1 MHSSRFE
8 PVGFGVGSLL
18 NDRYELVRKIGA
30 GGMSVVY
37 EAMDRALNNDRIAVK
52 IFSPSLVSDSQM
64 VERFHN
70 EVLIMRKLS
79 HPNIVRTFEF
89 AQMGRGGFLM
99 TMEYVNGVNLEQLLN
114 GSALRERPSFGE
126 TVRILLEVCRA
137 MSYAHKLGVI
147 HRDLKPANILL
158 SEQGEVKIADF
169 GLARARAFTDKA
181 LTQVGECVGTP
192 YYMAPEQIQEQE
204 IDARADIYSI
214 GIIGFELVTGAPPFQ
229 DSSWFE
235 LASKI
240 IKEPMPEFP
249 KRLRPPAWYRQ
260 FVLKASAKSPKDRF
274 QSIEE
279 VIVELE
285 KHVSSESTFALDVP
299 ATNPKTRAAAILS
312 QRTGKRKSFGFP
324 GINLMPLVFLLSVGC
339 LVMLILSVLTDR
351 AGSSI
356 SEGVNRGM
364 SVLDKVSETAKDL
377 RTVVNEVVK
386 HQDVIRQTMQ
396 AAREGEAVII
406 QRKADE
412 AKAAAATPPKQD
424 ADTKTVPDATA
435 KEKRESKPAEPSPAP
450 AAETKPAQ

>member
-1 MHSSRFE
+1 MQSSRFE

-52 IFSPSLVSDSQM
+52 IFSPSLVSDAQM

-99 TMEYVNGVNLEQLLN
+99 TMEYVHGVNLEQLLN
-114 GSALRERPSFGE
+114 GSALRERPTFGE

-137 MSYAHKLGVI
+137 MSYAHKLDVI
-147 HRDLKPANILL
+147 HRDLKPANILI

-169 GLARARAFTDKA
+169 GLARARSFTNKA
-181 LTQVGECVGTP
+181 LTQAGECVGTP
-192 YYMAPEQIQEQE
+192 YYMAPEQIQEQD
-204 IDARADIYSI
+204 IDSRADIYSI
-214 GIIGFELVTGAPPFQ
+214 GIIAFELVTGAPPFQ

-260 FVLKASAKSPKDRF
+260 LVLKASAKNPKDRF
-274 QSIEE
+274 QTIDEIITLLDS
-279 VIVELE
+279 
-285 KHVSSESTFALDVP
+285 HVSSESTYALDVP
-299 ATNPKTRAAAILS
+299 AGNPKTRAAAILS
-312 QRTGKRKSFGFP
+312 QRRQRRGFGFP
-324 GINLMPLVFLLSVGC
+324 SFNMMPLVFILSIGC
-339 LVMLILSVLTDR
+339 LAMLILSVLTDK

-364 SVLDKVSETAKDL
+364 TVLDKVSETARDL
-377 RTVVNEVVK
+377 RTVVTEVVK
-386 HQDVIRQTMQ
+386 HQDIIRETMQ
-396 AAREGEAVII
+396 SVRENEAAQ
-406 QRKADE
+406 QRKVDE
-412 AKAAAATPPKQD
+412 AKAAAAAAQKGGREPKTDERPPEPAPKQ
-424 ADTKTVPDATA
+424 P
-435 KEKRESKPAEPSPAP
+435 
-450 AAETKPAQ
+450 